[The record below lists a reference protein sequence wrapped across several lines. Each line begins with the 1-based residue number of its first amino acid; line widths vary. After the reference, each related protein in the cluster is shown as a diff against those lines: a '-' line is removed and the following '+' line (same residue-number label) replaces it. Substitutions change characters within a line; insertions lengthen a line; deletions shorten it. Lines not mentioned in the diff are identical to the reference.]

1 MAREYW
7 DRYWSAKRSRR
18 GFLGTAG
25 VAGAG
30 AAGLALVGC
39 GDDDSTS
46 KKTAAPSGSA
56 TASGSPAASAT
67 AADPFAKAV
76 KGGTL
81 QLLDTGN
88 PPSIDPYGN
97 GSFHTK
103 VHSTHVYSRLYKY
116 NAGPGVKVT
125 DLHPVP
131 DLVSGA
137 ETSPDGMTVTMKIRP
152 DAKFQNVAPVNG
164 RAVTTD
170 DIKFSWSRVQ
180 DPKTGVAGRVPFV
193 DSLSYPD
200 ASTIVFKLKTPYAAF
215 LDAMADTNIFF
226 IMPKEADASASGFDP
241 AVKMIGS
248 GPWLFDSYTPD
259 VSIKY
264 KKNPDWYGK
273 GTQGFPFLDAVNW
286 SIIPAYANQLAQFKA
301 GNLDSAGITADDLI
315 DVKNT
320 VKGVQLYGE
329 VSQLLSFLY
338 MDSDPASPWNKD
350 PRVRLALSMA
360 LDRDGLTDLGYQV
373 KKLQAAG
380 IDVKSN
386 WNDIIPAGL
395 LKYWLDPK
403 GADIGDGGKNFK
415 YDVAGAKA
423 LLSAAAFPSIEA
435 KFQYT
440 ANAYGQTFNSIAEA
454 QIQMLQQIGIKT
466 TTEVQDYASKYKTQ
480 TFDKGNFTGI
490 AFGYETPFPEAGGY
504 SAMFLPG
511 APNNHSKINDAT
523 LNDLWAKQAV
533 ELDAAKRKDIFNQI
547 QKYHATK
554 MYYIPSQAGAGTGWT
569 AYADRLQVNDIHTVP
584 GSYGVAAETFPY
596 YWKTV

>member
-25 VAGAG
+25 VVGAG

-39 GDDDSTS
+39 GDDDNSSAT
-46 KKTAAPSGSA
+46 KTAAPAGSA
-56 TASGSPAASAT
+56 TKAGSPAASAT
-67 AADPFAKAV
+67 AADPFANAKR
-76 KGGTL
+76 GGTMNIIE
-81 QLLDTGN
+81 TGN

-103 VHSTHVYSRLYKY
+103 VQAAYVYSRMYKY
-116 NAGPGVKVT
+116 NAGPGVKLT

-131 DLVSGA
+131 DLAASS

-164 RAVTTD
+164 RAVDTD
-170 DIKFSWSRVQ
+170 DIKFSWSRVT
-180 DPKTGVAGRVPFV
+180 DPKSGVAARVPFI

-200 ASTIVFKLKTPYAAF
+200 KSTVVFKLKTPYAAF
-215 LDAMADTNIFF
+215 LDALADTNVFF
-226 IMPKEADASASGFDP
+226 IMPKEADASATGFDP
-241 AVKMIGS
+241 ALKMIGS
-248 GPWLFDSYTPD
+248 GPWIFDSYTPD

-264 KKNPDWYGK
+264 KKNPDWWVK
-273 GTQGFPFLDAVNW
+273 GFPLMDAVNI

-301 GNLDSAGITADDLI
+301 GNLDAAGITADDLI

-320 VKGVQLYGE
+320 VTGVQLYGE
-329 VSQLLSFLY
+329 VSQLLSIIY
-338 MDSDPASPWNKD
+338 MDSDPTSPWNKD
-350 PRVRLALSMA
+350 PRVRLAISMA

-380 IDVKSN
+380 IDVKGN

-403 GADIGDGGKNFK
+403 GPDIGDGGKNFK
-415 YDVAGAKA
+415 YNVADAKA
-423 LLSAAAFPSIEA
+423 ALSAAGFANLQT

-440 ANAYGQTFNSIAEA
+440 ANAYGQTFNSLAEA
-454 QIQMLQQIGIKT
+454 QIQMLNQIGIQT

-511 APNNHSKINDAT
+511 APNNHSKIDDPKMT
-523 LNDLWAKQAV
+523 DLWNKQAV
-533 ELDAAKRKDIFNQI
+533 ELDAAKRKDLFNQI
-547 QKYHATK
+547 QQYHATK
-554 MYYIPSQAGAGTGWT
+554 
-569 AYADRLQVNDIHTVP
+569 
-584 GSYGVAAETFPY
+584 
-596 YWKTV
+596 